1 VPAAPATPIVVSPLW
16 WRDAEPALA
25 VQAIHDGNTL
35 ALRLTW
41 ADPTADDQAVRV
53 QDFPDMAAV
62 ELFKGGREPFL
73 GMGAEWGLVDIW
85 LWNSAAQGDL
95 AGYRDVDT
103 SYPNMAVDLYPFEQ
117 PGKGPRQ
124 HPTERQ
130 PRAFLSGW
138 AAGNQRSDPTRPL
151 AGSHLQAQGFGSL
164 TLRPRPSQSVS
175 AQGRRR
181 EGGWEVVLRRPLVVQ
196 AGDGIAL
203 SPEDR
208 VSIAFALWDGSF
220 QDRAAQKLV
229 SIWHDLELK

>member
-1 VPAAPATPIVVSPLW
+1 
-16 WRDAEPALA
+16 
-25 VQAIHDGNTL
+25 VQAVHDGRSL
-35 ALRLTW
+35 AIRLVW
-41 ADPTADDQAVRV
+41 ADPTENGQAVRV

-73 GMGAEWGLVDIW
+73 GMGAEGGLVDIW

-124 HPTERQ
+124 HPTEQQ

-151 AGSHLQAQGFGSL
+151 AGSHLQAKGFGSL